1 MEAIGV
7 TLLLQLLAGGIF
19 LLAAAAKL
27 LHLAEFRAAV
37 HGFGVVPFGALPLV
51 SGAIPLLELLCGTL
65 LITGLAAVWGV
76 WLGIGLVIT
85 FIAAST
91 IALAQGRGGT
101 ECYCLGAG
109 GQPLGKA
116 TIIKQ
121 VAILA
126 ILVFLAPTAGSTW
139 FLDSGFTAD
148 VSGVAG
154 TAVFVA
160 GAWAVAFVVAELLR
174 LRTLSQSR

>member
-1 MEAIGV
+1 MFDNGV
-7 TLLLQLLAGGIF
+7 LVLHLLAGGLF

-27 LHLAEFRAAV
+27 LHLAEFKAAV
-37 HGFGVVPFGALPLV
+37 RGFGLAPALVLQPV
-51 SGAIPLLELLCGTL
+51 STAIPLLELLCGTL

-76 WLGIGLVIT
+76 WLGIGLVAI
-85 FIAAST
+85 FIVASS
-91 IALAQGRGGT
+91 IALAQGRGGID
-101 ECYCLGAG
+101 CYCLGAG

-116 TIIKQ
+116 TFIKQ
-121 VAILA
+121 VIVLA
-126 ILVFLAPTAGSTW
+126 LLVFLAPTAGSTW